1 MATLPPDADKAQDQ
15 ALRFANALRWER
27 GQRKESEDRANTL
40 QGVRN
45 LASVSFRLSCVQS
58 LRAGLHCPFRAQE
71 LAQARKLNK
80 KLTSE
85 LQATSSLL
93 NSAAKAA
100 ELLQKQKQLTKR
112 VQADL
117 TNKTLELENLQAK
130 MAHAATPEERA
141 KLATITPNVARF
153 FDNNENNK
161 SSDEE
166 GLIVRDVS
174 FPSTSG
180 AAANICWCHLRRRCR
195 RL

>member
-1 MATLPPDADKAQDQ
+1 MQVSLSS
-15 ALRFANALRWER
+15 R
-27 GQRKESEDRANTL
+27 G
-40 QGVRN
+40 
-45 LASVSFRLSCVQS
+45 
-58 LRAGLHCPFRAQE
+58 RAQE

-130 MAHAATPEERA
+130 MAHATTPEERA

-195 RL
+195 RR